1 MSTVEELEV
10 RIAAL
15 EKKVGEDLTWL
26 TSTFEF
32 DWLKMIERIDFG
44 RSEATRIADH
54 AYDRAEKFSSEMRER
69 VGAGLQEA
77 VDTLIAR
84 SDSEVVINALREAL
98 ANTILKT
105 RPASREELKSG
116 DGVLVVR
123 QATAQELRGK

>member
-1 MSTVEELEV
+1 MATNEELEK
-10 RIAAL
+10 RIADL

-44 RSEATRIADH
+44 RSEATRTADH
-54 AYDRAEKFSSEMRER
+54 AYARAEKFSSEMRER

>member
-1 MSTVEELEV
+1 MATNEELEK
-10 RIAAL
+10 RIADL

-44 RSEATRIADH
+44 RSEATRIADD
-54 AYDRAEKFSSEMRER
+54 AYARAEKFSSEMRER